1 MKEEAGIRVA
11 AGKVAT
17 IPVAVTPGVV
27 DTQVAV
33 VDIRVA
39 AAAFPEVVVAL
50 DSRVAALVSL
60 VDAVAEDIRA
70 VEGPAQRTDEKRHGI
85 HGGHT
90 QGNLQPRREQNDHR
104 Y

>member
-1 MKEEAGIRVA
+1 VNLRPVEMKGEAGIRVA

-17 IPVAVTPGVV
+17 IPVAVTPEVV

-60 VDAVAEDIRA
+60 VDAVAVDIR
-70 VEGPAQRTDEKRHGI
+70 VGPEAAARGAANR
-85 HGGHT
+85 
-90 QGNLQPRREQNDHR
+90 
-104 Y
+104 